1 MKNEKWK
8 IKKQVLKENIIK
20 TKSYAF
26 ALRVIKLYK
35 FLSIEKKEYI
45 LSKQILRSATSI
57 GANVEEADAGQSKRD
72 FIAKLQISLKE
83 SKETHYWLR
92 LLRDSDFIDENQSES
107 LITDCNEIIYI
118 LTSILKSAKE
128 K

>member
-1 MKNEKWK
+1 M
-8 IKKQVLKENIIK
+8 KENVIK

-35 FLSIEKKEYI
+35 FLCEEKREFV
-45 LSKQILRSATSI
+45 LSKQLLRSGTSV
-57 GANVEEADAGQSKRD
+57 GANIEEADAGQSKRD

-83 SKETHYWLR
+83 AKESHYWIR
-92 LLRDSDFIDENQSES
+92 LLKDSDFIDEKMAVSF
-107 LITDCNEIIYI
+107 LTDCNEIIAI
-118 LTSILKSAKE
+118 LTSILKSAKNANDE